1 MKWSLPLVE
10 LSRIVA
16 RCAPPLFAVMIA
28 IPAAV
33 LPSIAGCSTLP
44 VMKNAA
50 TDVALTDD
58 ATKSDVYSDAER
70 QRLTELPAIPDFDVV
85 PVATTVADTAAAK
98 IAAEEPK
105 IAAAVAAAVAGNA
118 AVPEIADSVETVNA
132 AKKTEEVPLPVESN
146 PALLQLLK
154 DAKSEGKAE
163 RVAAKNPT
171 PEKSSTKNAST
182 EQKLTSQNSEKSP
195 IAKVAPS
202 EASVPVTTDKKTSTD
217 AAPAIPGA
225 GKMAAAVPQQKP
237 VQVPLLRID
246 APKPFGWAPVGKTTG
261 GRSFQTISVGDEG
274 YRTLVVGSVAG
285 NDPLAIELVEQMARR
300 LHDDNTILGGFQA
313 TIVRTL
319 NPDGEALQKVF
330 NEKGQYINHGFPKD
344 NGVADANQPA
354 EVSFLLEQIRTLKPH
369 RIIHIRS
376 VEGNKGVIATTV
388 ASQAA
393 ASDAAAWLGFRVIKL
408 PDVAV
413 SGSLERHLASSGSCE
428 VLTFALPSTTK
439 KKELWDRYGD
449 ALQNLLLGDEATA
462 REMAREPKQQSSA
475 NRSNADG
482 K

>member
-1 MKWSLPLVE
+1 M
-10 LSRIVA
+10 
-16 RCAPPLFAVMIA
+16 
-28 IPAAV
+28 
-33 LPSIAGCSTLP
+33 
-44 VMKNAA
+44 AA
-50 TDVALTDD
+50 T
-58 ATKSDVYSDAER
+58 
-70 QRLTELPAIPDFDVV
+70 
-85 PVATTVADTAAAK
+85 
-98 IAAEEPK
+98 
-105 IAAAVAAAVAGNA
+105 
-118 AVPEIADSVETVNA
+118 
-132 AKKTEEVPLPVESN
+132 
-146 PALLQLLK
+146 
-154 DAKSEGKAE
+154 
-163 RVAAKNPT
+163 
-171 PEKSSTKNAST
+171 
-182 EQKLTSQNSEKSP
+182 
-195 IAKVAPS
+195 
-202 EASVPVTTDKKTSTD
+202 
-217 AAPAIPGA
+217 
-225 GKMAAAVPQQKP
+225 VPQQKP

-344 NGVADANQPA
+344 NGIADANQPA
-354 EVSFLLEQIRTLKPH
+354 EVSFLLEQIRTLKPQ

-393 ASDAAAWLGFRVIKL
+393 ASDAAEWLGFRVIKL